1 MASPAPAL
9 KLAPTETTPAEATPP
24 PAPKRKRA
32 WLRLVLLVVVPL
44 IAAAAGLG
52 FYLMTGRY
60 ITTDNAYVGAQKVLI
75 TPDVSGKVINVFVHE
90 GQHVKPGDK
99 LLQIDPEPYQ
109 LALIEAKGK
118 LAAVRVQFDTLKAN
132 LKQFDTLVDLAHKN
146 IDLKRA
152 DVERK
157 QKLLSNNYGS
167 QADRD
172 AAASALV
179 TAQLQAQLAEK
190 QKIDAINQL
199 LGNPDLPIEQFP
211 AFVQAKAA
219 VDKAQWDLDHTTLTA
234 PISGTATQVDN
245 IQLGRFVMAAGPIL
259 SVIDDAHP
267 WVDANPKET
276 DITYLRVGQKVE
288 IDVDTFP
295 DHTFHGTVA
304 AVSPGTGAQFS
315 ILPPQNA
322 NGNWVKVV
330 QRVPVRIQFDPD
342 DNLARLRAGMSVYV
356 SIDTGR
362 QRSLA
367 TLLGWS
373 SPRTAGHATTAI
385 AAPKQ

>member
-1 MASPAPAL
+1 MANPAPAL
-9 KLAPTETTPAEATPP
+9 KLAPAETKPAEAPA
-24 PAPKRKRA
+24 PAPKRSRS

-44 IAAAAGLG
+44 LAAAAGLG

-90 GQHVKPGDK
+90 GQHVQPGDK

-109 LALIEAKGK
+109 LALTEAKAK
-118 LAAVRVQFDTLKAN
+118 LASVRVQFDTLKDN
-132 LKQFDTLVDLAHKN
+132 VKLFDTLVDLAHKN
-146 IDLKRA
+146 VELKRN

-157 QKLLSNNYGS
+157 QQLLSNSFGS
-167 QADRD
+167 KADRD
-172 AAASALV
+172 TAASALV
-179 TAQLQAQLAEK
+179 TAQLQGQLAQK
-190 QKIDAINQL
+190 QKSDNLNQL
-199 LGNPDLPIEQFP
+199 LGNPNLPIEQFP
-211 AFVQAKAA
+211 AYSQAKAA
-219 VDKAQWDLDHTTLTA
+219 VEKAQWDLDHTMLIA

-245 IQLGRFVMAAGPIL
+245 IQLGRFVVAASPIF
-259 SVIDDAHP
+259 SVVDDAHP

-276 DITYLRVGQKVE
+276 DITYLRTGQKVE

-330 QRVPVRIQFDPD
+330 QRVPVRIRFDPD
-342 DNLARLRAGMSVYV
+342 EDLDRLRAGMSVYV

-367 TLLGWS
+367 TLVGLGS
-373 SPRTAGHATTAI
+373 SRADTRKTPVAKVGN
-385 AAPKQ
+385 

>member
-1 MASPAPAL
+1 
-9 KLAPTETTPAEATPP
+9 
-24 PAPKRKRA
+24 
-32 WLRLVLLVVVPL
+32 
-44 IAAAAGLG
+44 
-52 FYLMTGRY
+52 
-60 ITTDNAYVGAQKVLI
+60 
-75 TPDVSGKVINVFVHE
+75 
-90 GQHVKPGDK
+90 
-99 LLQIDPEPYQ
+99 
-109 LALIEAKGK
+109 
-118 LAAVRVQFDTLKAN
+118 LKAN
-132 LKQFDTLVDLAHKN
+132 VKLFDTLVDLAQKN
-146 IDLKRA
+146 IELKRA

-157 QKLLSNNYGS
+157 QQLLSNSFGS
-167 QADRD
+167 KADRD

-179 TAQLQAQLAEK
+179 TAQLQGQLAKK
-190 QKIDAINQL
+190 QKSDNLNQL

-211 AFVQAKAA
+211 AYTQAKAA

-234 PISGTATQVDN
+234 PIAGTATQVDN
-245 IQLGRFVMAAGPIL
+245 IQLGRFVVAASPIL
-259 SVIDDAHP
+259 SVVDDAHP

-330 QRVPVRIQFDPD
+330 QRVPVRIHFDPD
-342 DNLARLRAGMSVYV
+342 ENLIMLRAGMSVYV
-356 SIDTGR
+356 SIDSGR

-367 TLLGWS
+367 TLFGRS
-373 SPRTAGHATTAI
+373 SPHTAGHATTAT